1 MATYQVNAEMIAT
14 ASSGVHK
21 SISVISTE
29 VASLMAQLTNLQS
42 SWTGAASNAFAT
54 VATQWQATQKQ
65 VEESLASI
73 NVALA
78 TAGQTY
84 TDAEDHAMALFAGG
98 R

>member
-21 SISVISTE
+21 SMATISAE
-29 VASLMAQLTNLQS
+29 VATLMAQLNNLQS
-42 SWTGAASNAFAT
+42 SWTGTAATAFAG

-65 VEESLASI
+65 VEESLSAI
-73 NVALA
+73 NVALT

-84 TDAEDHAMALFAGG
+84 SEAESRATSLFAAG